1 MNSMM
6 KTLKIAYKVVDYLEK
21 YLIANAERKIV
32 LTNQRQKMKKV
43 FRCHTCR
50 NNKFIRIGPL
60 FIDLS

>member
-32 LTNQRQKMKKV
+32 LTNQRQKMKKYFV
-43 FRCHTCR
+43 AIHAGITNSLELVHFLL
-50 NNKFIRIGPL
+50 I
-60 FIDLS
+60 